1 MYQLHAH
8 VFIYRNGVDRSGLFC
23 VVTAVIERLRV
34 EQDVAITQVIEQM
47 RCARD
52 QIVPSVVSMNNVN
65 NYFLQV
71 LIFTILTSWN
81 YLQS

>member
-1 MYQLHAH
+1 MYQLHAPGI
-8 VFIYRNGVDRSGLFC
+8 FYRNGVDRSGLFC
-23 VVTAVIERLRV
+23 VIKAVIERLRV

-65 NYFLQV
+65 CCILRV
-71 LIFTILTSWN
+71 LSPF
-81 YLQS
+81 